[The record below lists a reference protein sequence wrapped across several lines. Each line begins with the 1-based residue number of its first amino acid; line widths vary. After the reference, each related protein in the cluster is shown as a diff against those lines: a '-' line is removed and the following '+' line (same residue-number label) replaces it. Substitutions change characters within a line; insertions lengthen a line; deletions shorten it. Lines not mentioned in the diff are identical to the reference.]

1 MMIIRKNYS
10 KFSATKDQQLSIE
23 KCGLNILIPT
33 DVITPIEASYEITAN
48 GLWGGKF
55 EFPENTTLISGVCY
69 ISVSSSSQLNK
80 PITVQLEHCANI
92 TDEKQ
97 AGYLSFVVAK
107 SGSPFKFKYL
117 PGGSFPPCSQYG
129 TIHLKEFSY
138 LAIVISA
145 IVGGATFGLAVGG
158 AIGYHYAASKY
169 ILIIYPCMELNV
181 LVSQQ
186 LFAVYFKS

>member
-1 MMIIRKNYS
+1 MMIIGKSYS

-33 DVITPIEASYEITAN
+33 EVIILIEASYEITAN

-80 PITVQLEHCANI
+80 PVTIQLEHCANI

-97 AGYLSFVVAK
+97 ADYLSFVVAK
-107 SGSPFKFKYL
+107 SGPPFKFKYL
-117 PGGSFPPCSQYG
+117 PGGSFPPGSQYG

-138 LAIVISA
+138 LAIVICA
-145 IVGGATFGLAVGG
+145 IIGGATFGLGGVAVGG
-158 AIGYHYAASKY
+158 AVGSAIGYHYAASKY
-169 ILIIYPCMELNV
+169 ILIIYPCME
-181 LVSQQ
+181 
-186 LFAVYFKS
+186 